1 MARDRRAEESSL
13 VARES
18 LLELIDTIDA
28 IVVVLDSEGKIR
40 YTNQVIEEITG
51 YSREELDGG
60 DWFELLTPKDR
71 YPEVWEEFQ
80 SLTADGALD
89 RFENPIVTKRGEE
102 RYIVWRNSVL
112 RRKGKV
118 IGTASIGIDISE
130 RKHAEEALAD
140 SEKKLLAIFTS
151 VPVAIVVSDP
161 DGGRICDVNQE
172 YERMFECSYDDVVGK
187 TSTELGLWA
196 DPEDRQRLIDLI
208 EKNGKVADLETA
220 MRTRGGREVTV
231 RTNALP
237 VQVGGLRYLV
247 FALADITERKQIEE
261 QLEMLK
267 HSIDVHP
274 DGAYWLDA
282 NGRLVYVNEAGCRA
296 VGYALEELLG
306 KPVGLINPAATP
318 ERMKIIWERLRSEG
332 SYTSETVHRRKDG
345 SEYPAEITSTYVQF
359 GGEEYNCGF
368 AHDISERKRAE
379 EERALLARQLQ
390 QAQKMEAVGRLAGGV
405 AHSFNN
411 ILTALGGYCEL
422 LLAKLPEGSDGRPE
436 AEQIKR
442 ASDHAA
448 SITRELLLFSRREA
462 ARKVRLDLNT
472 VVVQSQLLLRELIR
486 SDIKIVAALAPVVP
500 LVLADHSQ
508 IEQVLINLAV
518 NASDAMPNGG
528 VIAIE
533 TADLELG
540 EPLLRGD
547 ATLDAGRYVALVVK
561 DSGSGMDESTL
572 AHIFEPFFST
582 KGPETGS
589 GLGLATVYG
598 IVEESGGRIHVDS
611 KPGSGTKFTVFL
623 PALPARG

>member
-1 MARDRRAEESSL
+1 MAKDRRAEESSL
-13 VARES
+13 AGRES

-28 IVVVLDSEGKIR
+28 IVVILDAEGKIR
-40 YTNQVIEEITG
+40 YTNQVVEKVTG

-60 DWFELLTPKDR
+60 NWFELLTPKDR

-80 SLTADGALD
+80 SLTAKGALD
-89 RFENPIVTKRGEE
+89 SFENPIVSKSGEE

-112 RRKGKV
+112 RRKGKA
-118 IGTASIGIDISE
+118 IGTASFGIDISE
-130 RKHAEEALAD
+130 RKLAEEALAD
-140 SEKKLLAIFTS
+140 SEKKLLAVFMS
-151 VPVAIVVSDP
+151 VPVGIVVSDP
-161 DGGRICDVNQE
+161 EDGRIYDVNQE
-172 YERMFECSYDDVVGK
+172 FERMFEHSYDDAVGK
-187 TSTELGLWA
+187 TTVELGLWA
-196 DPEDRQRLIDLI
+196 DPEDRQHLVDLV
-208 EKNGKVADLETA
+208 EKEGRATDLELALRTA
-220 MRTRGGREVTV
+220 SGKELTV
-231 RTNALP
+231 HTNALP
-237 VQVGGLRYLV
+237 VTVGGSRYLV
-247 FALADITERKQIEE
+247 YALANITERKQMEE

-282 NGRLVYVNEAGCRA
+282 NGRFVYVNDAGCRA
-296 VGYALEELLG
+296 TGYAREELLG
-306 KPVGLINPAATP
+306 KPVELVNPAATP
-318 ERMKIIWERLRSEG
+318 ERMKIIWERLRGEG
-332 SYTSETVHRRKDG
+332 SYTSETVHRRKNG

-359 GGEEYNCGF
+359 GGEEFNCGF

-422 LLAKLPEGSDGRPE
+422 LLAKLPEGSNGRLE

-472 VVVQSQLLLRELIR
+472 VVVQTQLLLRELIR
-486 SDIKIVAALAPVVP
+486 GDIKIVAALAPVVP

-508 IEQVLINLAV
+508 IEQVLINLVV

-533 TADLELG
+533 TTDLELG
-540 EPLLRGD
+540 EPQLKGD
-547 ATLDAGRYVALVVK
+547 ATLDAGRYAALVVK

-582 KGPETGS
+582 KGPEMGT

-598 IVEESGGRIHVDS
+598 IVEESGGHIHVDS
-611 KPGSGTKFTVFL
+611 KPGSGTRFTIFL

>member
-28 IVVVLDSEGKIR
+28 IVVILDAEGKIR

-51 YSREELDGG
+51 YSREELGG
-60 DWFELLTPKDR
+60 ASWFELLTPKDR

-80 SLTADGALD
+80 SLTTEGALD
-89 RFENPIVTKRGEE
+89 RFENPIVTKGGEE

-112 RRKGKV
+112 RRKGKAV
-118 IGTASIGIDISE
+118 GTASIGIDISE
-130 RKHAEEALAD
+130 RKRAEESLRD
-140 SEKKLLAIFTS
+140 SEEKLLAVFMS
-151 VPVAIVVSDP
+151 VPVGIVVSDP
-161 DGGRICDVNQE
+161 EDDRIYDVNQE
-172 YERMFECSYDDVVGK
+172 FERMFEHSYDDAVGK
-187 TSTELGLWA
+187 TSVELGLWA
-196 DPEDRQRLIDLI
+196 DPDERQHLVDLV
-208 EKNGKVADLETA
+208 EKEGRATDLELALRTA
-220 MRTRGGREVTV
+220 SGKELTV
-231 RTNALP
+231 HTNALP
-237 VQVGGLRYLV
+237 VTVGGSRYLV
-247 FALADITERKQIEE
+247 YAFANITERKQMEE

-274 DGAYWLDA
+274 DSAYWLDT
-282 NGRLVYVNEAGCRA
+282 NGRFVYINDAGCRA
-296 VGYALEELLG
+296 TGYEPEELLG
-306 KPVGLINPAATP
+306 KPVGLVNPAATP

-332 SYTSETVHRRKDG
+332 SYTSETVHRRKNG

-359 GGEEYNCGF
+359 GGEEFNCGF

-422 LLAKLPEGSDGRPE
+422 LLAKLPEGSDGRLE

-472 VVVQSQLLLRELIR
+472 VVVQTQLLLRELIR
-486 SDIKIVAALAPVVP
+486 GDITIVTALAPVVP

-508 IEQVLINLAV
+508 IEQVLINLVV
-518 NASDAMPNGG
+518 NASDAMPKGG

-533 TADLELG
+533 TTDLELG
-540 EPLLRGD
+540 EPQLKGD
-547 ATLDAGRYVALVVK
+547 ATLDAGRYAALVVK

-582 KGPETGS
+582 KGPEMGT

-598 IVEESGGRIHVDS
+598 IVEESGGHIHVDS
-611 KPGSGTKFTVFL
+611 KPGSGTRFTIFL